1 MHKKGNLNDVNNYC
15 GITLLCTL
23 GKLFTRILNNRLRD
37 WAEMYN
43 VYREAQAGFRKKMG
57 TTDNIYVLHRIIN
70 HMINNGKQLFCT
82 FIDFSKAFD
91 YISRENLWMKLIK
104 LGKSGKIF
112 NIIKSIYSNVK
123 SRVKYMNQ
131 LSDSFECLLGV
142 RQGECLSPFLFSMF
156 INDIEHMFIKNGN
169 NGINMYM
176 FKMFLILYADDIV
189 IFANN
194 AEELQSN
201 LNMLH
206 DYCQRWKLSVNT
218 SKTKIVIFRKGRIY
232 RSATMERILKSSIS
246 LFI

>member
-1 MHKKGNLNDVNNYC
+1 MHKKGNLNDVNNYR

-23 GKLFTRILNNRLRD
+23 GKLLTRILNNRLGD

-57 TTDNIYVLHRIIN
+57 TTDNIYVLHRMIN

-104 LGKSGKIF
+104 LDKSGKIF
-112 NIIKSIYSNVK
+112 NNIKSIYSNVK

-218 SKTKIVIFRKGRIY
+218 
-232 RSATMERILKSSIS
+232 
-246 LFI
+246 